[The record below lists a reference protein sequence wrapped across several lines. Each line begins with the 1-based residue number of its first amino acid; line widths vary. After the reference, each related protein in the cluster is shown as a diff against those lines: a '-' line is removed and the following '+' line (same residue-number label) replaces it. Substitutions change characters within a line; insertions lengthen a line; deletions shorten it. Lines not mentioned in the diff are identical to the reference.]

1 MSGLE
6 EIAFEPINIEK
17 LNDDIS
23 FKSPSDST
31 NEIKE
36 SNSQRNIAPVVM
48 QDLDLLMDPQKSR
61 PSSPNQG
68 PQSQPDPE
76 PVKVFRDFEEHKRV
90 ETKSSPFKIKPFK
103 KKDPMDMEKVT
114 LESLDL
120 NIETTTVP
128 PVVEKVSESHKTDA
142 DSYGTSYGASYGAS
156 HGTKNY
162 SDPVNNTYNRES
174 KESGIEKQELLF
186 KLKRFELRGIP
197 LSRKFSQ
204 NSSVEDMRD
213 EFLRIKAQRDIENS
227 VRFQRKTM
235 MAFVSGMEFLN
246 SKFDPFDVK
255 LDGWSE
261 SIHENINDYDEVFEE
276 LHDKYKTKAKVAPEV
291 KLLMMLGGSAI
302 MFHMTN
308 ALFKNSMPGVEDILK
323 QNPDLMRQ
331 FQTAAMNSTMGGEGV
346 EEQPQYESR
355 GGLGPGLSNIMEDMI
370 NSVGPSPGFEDVSE
384 MKGPSDQDVD
394 RILNQIQNIKKDN
407 ARDIEYSE
415 TTSIAD
421 SQVGKRK
428 RGRPKKDAN
437 VPSLELNI

>member
-6 EIAFEPINIEK
+6 EISFEPMNIEK
-17 LNDDIS
+17 LNDDTTP
-23 FKSPSDST
+23 FKTPSESVND
-31 NEIKE
+31 IKE
-36 SNSQRNIAPVVM
+36 STPQHKIAPVVM

-61 PSSPNQG
+61 PSSPNQS
-68 PQSQPDPE
+68 SQPQPVSE
-76 PVKVFRDFEEHKRV
+76 PVKVFKDPEEKMV
-90 ETKSSPFKIKPFK
+90 ETKPSFKIKPVK
-103 KKDPMDMEKVT
+103 KESTDTEKVT

-120 NIETTTVP
+120 NIDTITVP
-128 PVVEKVSESHKTDA
+128 PVVEKMSVSHKTDF
-142 DSYGTSYGASYGAS
+142 DSTSHNTSYGTQ
-156 HGTKNY
+156 NY
-162 SDPVNNTYNRES
+162 SEPMNNSVSRES
-174 KESGIEKQELLF
+174 KENGIEKQELLF

-204 NSSVEDMRD
+204 NSSIEDMRD
-213 EFLRIKAQRDIENS
+213 EFLRIKAQRDLENS

-235 MAFVSGMEFLN
+235 MAFVSGAEFLN

-331 FQTAAMNSTMGGEGV
+331 FQTAAMNSAMGGEGV
-346 EEQPQYESR
+346 EEQPQYES
-355 GGLGPGLSNIMEDMI
+355 GGEFGPRLSNIMEDMI
-370 NSVGPSPGFEDVSE
+370 NSVGPSPQQNANRGFEDVSE

-394 RILNQIQNIKKDN
+394 RILNQIQNIKKDTTK
-407 ARDIEYSE
+407 DIEYSE

-428 RGRPKKDAN
+428 RGRPKKEAN
-437 VPSLELNI
+437 VPSLELNL